1 MEKDNSF
8 INKIVEKSWLPFVV
22 IAILGFTLYFQALFF
37 DFSYL
42 DDNVLVLYHQDFLAN
57 LTNIFRSF
65 LANVFHLNNS
75 SASYYRPLLTISFI
89 LDYQIG
95 GASPFIYHFTNVIL
109 HITSACLVFKFLTKL
124 NYEKTISFLFSIIFL
139 VHPALTQAVAWIP
152 GRNDSL
158 LAVFI
163 LSSFIF
169 FMNHLKDEKKTSN
182 LFWCLIFLGLAL
194 FTKESGV
201 LALPIMLFYLY
212 FIYKENKTSFNR
224 FYFFVGS
231 IGVIELWAISRNFV
245 LKSEGT
251 MTLIDMTKSVYFNL
265 PAVIQFIGKIFFPF
279 NLSVLPIMQDTT
291 FWYGIITIL
300 LLALMLFFTK
310 TKRWNFIL
318 LGLGWFL
325 AFLLPSFIRPTNTV
339 QADFIEHR
347 LYVPIIG
354 VFIIFLET
362 DVIKKIDLKKKST
375 LIIIGSLLLV
385 FTIITIMHS
394 RNFADKIAFWKNAA
408 QNSPH
413 LPLAHLNLG
422 AMQYLDGDMDNAEK
436 EFKITLALNPQ
447 EEMVHN
453 NMGLLYFSKNRLAE
467 AENEYEKE
475 LQINPYYDNAYF
487 NLGSLYWRQQKY
499 EEAKSC
505 WKNTLI
511 INPKY
516 YYFDKSKW

>member
-1 MEKDNSF
+1 MEKDDSF
-8 INKIVEKSWLPFVV
+8 INKIVKKSWLPFVSTAAIGFV
-22 IAILGFTLYFQALFF
+22 IFFQTFFF

-65 LANVFHLNNS
+65 LADVFHINNS

-95 GASPFIYHFTNVIL
+95 GATPFVYHFTNVIL
-109 HITSACLVFKFLTKL
+109 HILSSYLVFIFLCKL
-124 NYEKTISFLFSIIFL
+124 NYQRTISFLFSIVFL

-163 LSSFIF
+163 LSTFIF
-169 FMNHLKDEKKTSN
+169 FTNYLKDGKTSS
-182 LFWCLIFLGLAL
+182 LLWYLTFFCLAL

-201 LALPIMLFYLY
+201 LALTIMLYYLY
-212 FIYKENKTSFNR
+212 FIYKENKISFNR

-251 MTLIDMTKSVYFNL
+251 MALIDMTKSVYFNL
-265 PAVIQFIGKIFFPF
+265 PAVIQFMGKIFFPF

-291 FWYGIITIL
+291 FWYGIIAIV
-300 LLALMLFFTK
+300 LLAVLLFFTK
-310 TKRWNFIL
+310 TKRWIFIL
-318 LGLGWFL
+318 LGCGWFL
-325 AFLLPSFIRPTNTV
+325 AFLLPSFIRPNNTIN
-339 QADFIEHR
+339 ADFIEHR

-354 VFIIFLET
+354 VFIILLET
-362 DVIKKIDLKKKST
+362 DVIKKIDLTKKST
-375 LIIIGSLLLV
+375 LIIIGFLLLM

-422 AMQYLDGDMDNAEK
+422 AMEYLDGDMDNAEK
-436 EFKITLALNPQ
+436 EFNIALGLNPKAR
-447 EEMVHN
+447 MAHN
-453 NMGLLYFSKNRLAE
+453 NLGLIYISQNKLAE
-467 AENEYEKE
+467 AENEYKKE

-499 EEAKSC
+499 DEAKRC
-505 WKNTLI
+505 WKSTLI
-511 INPKY
+511 INPN
-516 YYFDKSKW
+516 YFGKSNW

>member
-8 INKIVEKSWLPFVV
+8 INKIVEKSWLPFVI
-22 IAILGFTLYFQALFF
+22 IATLGFMLYFQALFF
-37 DFSYL
+37 GFSYL
-42 DDNVLVLYHQDFLAN
+42 DDNVLVLYHQDFLAD
-57 LTNIFRSF
+57 LINIFRSF
-65 LANVFHLNNS
+65 LADVFHLNNS

-95 GASPFIYHFTNVIL
+95 GASPFIYHFTNIIL
-109 HITSACLVFKFLTKL
+109 HILSSYLVFIFLCKL
-124 NYEKTISFLFSIIFL
+124 SYQRAISFLFSIIFL

-158 LAVFI
+158 LAIFI
-163 LSSFIF
+163 LSAFIF
-169 FMNHLKDEKKTSN
+169 FTNYLKEGKTSS
-182 LFWCLIFLGLAL
+182 LLWYLTFFCLAL
-194 FTKESGV
+194 FTKESGL
-201 LALPIMLFYLY
+201 LALPIMLYYLY
-212 FIYKENKTSFNR
+212 FIYKENTIYFNR

-279 NLSVLPIMQDTT
+279 NLNVLPIMQDTT
-291 FWYGIITIL
+291 FFYGIIAIV
-300 LLALMLFFTK
+300 LLAVLLFFTK
-310 TKRWNFIL
+310 TKRWSFIL
-318 LGLGWFL
+318 LGCGWFL

-354 VFIIFLET
+354 VFIILLEI
-362 DVIKKIDLKKKST
+362 DVIKKIDITKKST
-375 LIIIGSLLLV
+375 LIIIGSLLLM

-422 AMQYLDGDMDNAEK
+422 AMEYLDGNMDNAEK
-436 EFKITLALNPQ
+436 EFKITLELNPK
-447 EEMVHN
+447 EGMAHN
-453 NMGLLYFSKNRLAE
+453 NLGLIYFSKNKLAE
-467 AENEYEKE
+467 AENEYKKE

-516 YYFDKSKW
+516 YYFDKSNW